1 MIVLIAIAAIW
12 ISMLVL
18 LASLCLTARLADGA
32 SIVLQEDEAP
42 LPSEE
47 LIATEDEDAWLV
59 AA

>member
-18 LASLCLTARLADGA
+18 LASLCLTARLADAA

-42 LPSEE
+42 LPAEE
-47 LIATEDEDAWLV
+47 LIATQDEDAWLV